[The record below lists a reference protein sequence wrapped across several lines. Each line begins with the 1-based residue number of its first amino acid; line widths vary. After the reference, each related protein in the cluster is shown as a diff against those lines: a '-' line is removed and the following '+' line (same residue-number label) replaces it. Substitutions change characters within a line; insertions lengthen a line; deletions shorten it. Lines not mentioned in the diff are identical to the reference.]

1 MLELNA
7 AQRRIASADDKTFV
21 RGMAGTGK
29 TTAAVERLREWLR
42 SGIPASSITVLL
54 PQQTLALPYQNAL
67 TDADLPPNGGVL
79 MTTFGSI
86 AKRAVELFWPLVP
99 DDYGFGQPHEKP
111 VFLTLETAQYFM
123 ARVAGPEIDKNGYF
137 DTITIERNRLYSQII
152 DNLNKAAVIDG
163 IHYTQIAGRLKSA
176 WIGNDD
182 QKRMYDD
189 VQTCANLF
197 RDYCLRYNLLDFS
210 LQVEVFKVLWR
221 SDVVR
226 AWVFDS
232 ARYIIADNTEEDT
245 PLAHDVLAQMV
256 THAESALLIYDEDA
270 GYRQFLGA
278 DDLHA
283 LEILRPTCATEI
295 TLTESHVNS
304 AEVADLGAALAASLD
319 HPAPPSTGAGAD
331 ALHYEAFR
339 YHPQMIDGA
348 VAEVVRLVHDEGVHP
363 AEIVI
368 LSAYVSDA
376 LRFSVM
382 NRLEDAGVPVR
393 SHRPSRPLRQE
404 PATRTLLTLARLAHP
419 RWHMPPTAFDVA
431 YALRQGIHGLDLVR
445 AQLLARAA
453 YSVRDGLPRL
463 APFEKLNPTLQER
476 CTFVMGERYER
487 LRGWLA
493 SSGGDDDEAAPLDH
507 FFSRLFG
514 ELLSQPGF
522 GFQDGS
528 AIPNKDAATVTANL
542 IDSARKF
549 RQMVDESGATITGKT
564 AAQEYVEMV
573 EAGVIADQYP
583 GAWHGEDDSG
593 AVLIAPA
600 YTYLLSNH
608 AVDFQFWLNIGGAGW
623 AERIYQPLT
632 NPFVLSRRW
641 PEGMVWTDAH
651 EEDAAR
657 VALSRLTLGLLR
669 RCRRGVYL
677 ALSELSEQGYEQRGD
692 LLLTFQ
698 RVLRGWSADSA

>member
-1 MLELNA
+1 MLDLSA
-7 AQRRIASADDKTFV
+7 AQRKIASADGKLFLS
-21 RGMAGTGK
+21 GMAGTGK
-29 TTAAVERLREWLR
+29 TAAAVERLREWLR
-42 SGIPASSITVLL
+42 SGVDAHQITVLL

-67 TDADLPPNGGVL
+67 ADPDLPPNGGVL

-86 AKRAVELFWPLVP
+86 AKRAVELFWPLLP
-99 DDYGFGQPHEKP
+99 DDYGFGQPDAKP

-123 ARVAGPEIDKNGYF
+123 ARVAGPEIDKHGYF
-137 DTITIERNRLYSQII
+137 DSITIERNRLYSQII

-163 IHYTQIAGRLKSA
+163 IHYTQIAERLKSA
-176 WIGNDD
+176 WLGGDD

-226 AWVFDS
+226 RWVFDS
-232 ARYIIADNTEEDT
+232 ARYIIADNIEEDT

-283 LEILRPTCATEI
+283 LEILRPICTEAI
-295 TLTESHVNS
+295 TFSESHVNS
-304 AEVADLGAALAASLD
+304 AEVADLSAALAASLGED
-319 HPAPPSTGAGAD
+319 APASTGAGAD
-331 ALHYEAFR
+331 ALYYEAFR
-339 YHPQMIDGA
+339 YHPQMLDGA
-348 VAEVVRLVHDEGVHP
+348 VAEVARLVHDEGVPP

-382 NRLEDAGVPVR
+382 NRLEEAGVPVR

-419 RWHMPPTAFDVA
+419 RWYMPPTAFDVA
-431 YALRQGIHGLDLVR
+431 YALRQSIGGLDLVR
-445 AQLLARAA
+445 AQLLARAV
-453 YSVRDGLPRL
+453 YSARDGLPGL

-476 CTFVMGERYER
+476 CTFVIGERYER

-493 SSGGDDDEAAPLDH
+493 VQEDDEAAAPLDH
-507 FFSRLFG
+507 FLSRLFG

-528 AIPNKDAATVTANL
+528 AIPNKDAATITANL

-583 GAWHGEDDSG
+583 GAWHSDDSG

-600 YTYLLSNH
+600 YTYLLSNRP
-608 AVDFQFWLNIGGAGW
+608 VDFQFWLNVGGAGW

-651 EEDAAR
+651 EADAAR
-657 VALSRLTLGLLR
+657 AALSRLTLGLLR

-677 ALSELSEQGYEQRGD
+677 AFSELSEQGYEQRGD

-698 RVLRGWSADSA
+698 RVLRGWSA